1 MGRDKNGRDLFFTPG
16 LFASGGTKDIPPN
29 TIMYDSDLDKLAWYV
44 GSKYGDHG
52 GDHRKKTQRAGLKA
66 PNALGMYDMSGNV
79 REWCFDGQGDYR
91 IIKGGCYED
100 LNLLKVGR
108 LFKTS
113 AYTLDRGLGFRLA
126 RTQH

>member
-1 MGRDKNGRDLFFTPG
+1 
-16 LFASGGTKDIPPN
+16 
-29 TIMYDSDLDKLAWYV
+29 
-44 GSKYGDHG
+44 
-52 GDHRKKTQRAGLKA
+52 
-66 PNALGMYDMSGNV
+66 MYDMSGNV
-79 REWCFDGQGDYR
+79 REWCSDGQGDDR

-100 LNLLKVGR
+100 LNLLKVGE